1 MYVYTWSH
9 LPSICIFFH
18 SYLLKQLRTNMPSSN
33 SISFG
38 HDEYLQDLIES
49 ARPFLRDNLESVD
62 QNLPALLTILRS
74 SGAGECWHRLGT
86 FLDHLY
92 HVYRILKLWNAPDSV
107 CLFGLFHSVY
117 SNSYHDLAIFD
128 PVSDRETVRNQVGP
142 VAERLIHLFC
152 VVPRHPLIHD
162 DLVFRYTDSE
172 LQEHL
177 QASEQSLRDV
187 KEKGGRSSEE
197 RWRKKLQTIVPSTG
211 VKVKHIRTGEP
222 VVIPRRAVAV
232 FLLMTIA
239 DFGDQYY
246 GYQDALYDNTDGRLE
261 FIGNSNFDILW
272 PGNGKPGLWM
282 NLISKM
288 AAIYTLL
295 VREEV
300 MYMEERKRDGHGNGI
315 VADDREEDIEL
326 VIPPVFDRCTKI
338 LDPSEQIV
346 ARDLYWEAVYD
357 EGSKKEKAEELLLKC
372 IEKNP
377 FIGEPH
383 VLLSQFYLS
392 RGRFEEGEKEA
403 KKGLRLLLEWGC
415 PWDKRISW
423 EGWVSWGRVMLIK
436 AKERSWPHTSWGMI
450 GLGLVK

>member
-1 MYVYTWSH
+1 
-9 LPSICIFFH
+9 
-18 SYLLKQLRTNMPSSN
+18 MPSSTPV
-33 SISFG
+33 SLDH
-38 HDEYLQDLIES
+38 HDDQHLQDLIES
-49 ARPFLRDNLESVD
+49 ARPFLRDKPESVD
-62 QNLPALLTILRS
+62 TKLPALLAILRS
-74 SGAGECWHRLGT
+74 AGAGECWHRLGT

-128 PVSDRETVRNQVGP
+128 PVTDRETVRNHVGP

-172 LQEHL
+172 LREHL

-187 KEKGGRSSEE
+187 KENGGWNREE
-197 RWRKKLQTIVPSTG
+197 GWRKKLQTIVPATG
-211 VKVKHIRTGEP
+211 IKVKHIRTGEP
-222 VVIPRRAVAV
+222 VVVPRRVVAV

-261 FIGNSNFDILW
+261 FIGNSNFYTLW

-295 VREEV
+295 VREEE
-300 MYMEERKRDGHGNGI
+300 MYAEERRRADGHVNGI
-315 VADDREEDIEL
+315 VADNRDEDIEL
-326 VIPPVFDRCTKI
+326 VIPPVFERCTKI

-346 ARDLYWEAVYD
+346 ARDLYWEAVND
-357 EGSKKEKAEELLLKC
+357 EGSKKEKGEEMLLKC

-377 FIGEPH
+377 FVGEPH

-392 RGRFEEGEKEA
+392 RGRFEEGEREA
-403 KKGLRLLLEWGC
+403 EKGLSLLLEWGC

-423 EGWVSWGRVMLIK
+423 EGWVSWGRVLLSK
-436 AKERSWPHTSWGMI
+436 AKERSWPHTSWGI
-450 GLGLVK
+450 ISLGLVK